1 MHTPLISVVVPCY
14 NAEPYVVASLRSVLA
29 QQASGEPDL
38 EVIVVDDGS
47 RDGSVAAI
55 RAAQLPVTIVEQANA
70 GVAAARNAGIARAR
84 GRYVAFIDA
93 DDIWL
98 PGKLQAQRSLLAQNP
113 GARMCYTAWQTWPSL
128 DPEPPAELL
137 ATLGRQA
144 SDTQRWAGA
153 SGWIYGELL
162 QDCVVWTSTVLAE
175 RTLLEEAG
183 GFDPSLRI
191 GEDYDLW
198 LRLSRVTP
206 IPRVAAPLALYRL
219 HPASTTRSTPTR
231 NFRCEV
237 IERALQRWGYVGPDG
252 RAVPRA
258 PVERGLAASWAAFA
272 GSHLQAG
279 NRAVARR
286 SALKA
291 IGLSA
296 REPVAWVVLAKSL
309 LPRGA
314 AAAVSAKG

>member
-14 NAEPYVVASLRSVLA
+14 NAEPFVVASLRSVLA
-29 QQASGEPDL
+29 QAEADL
-38 EVIVVDDGS
+38 EIIVVDDGS

-55 RAAQLPVTIVEQANA
+55 RAAQLPSVTVVEQANA

-98 PGKLQAQRSLLAQNP
+98 PGKLAAQRRLLSASP

-128 DPEPPAELL
+128 DPEPPPALL
-137 ATLGRQA
+137 AGLQA
-144 SDTQRWAGA
+144 QAADGARWAGA

-183 GFDPSLRI
+183 GFDPGLRI

-206 IPRVAAPLALYRL
+206 ILRVAAPLALYRL

-252 RAVPRA
+252 RAVDRA
-258 PVERGLAASWAAFA
+258 PVDRGLAASWAAFA
-272 GSHLQAG
+272 GSHLDAG
-279 NRAVARR
+279 NRAVARQAAFK
-286 SALKA
+286 AL
-291 IGLSA
+291 GLSV
-296 REPVAWVVLAKSL
+296 REVVAWVVLAKSL
-309 LPRGA
+309 LPRTAGR
-314 AAAVSAKG
+314 AVNSRT